1 MKDNSVYHLLS
12 YWILPQLDSFFSS
25 YFSDE
30 EWDEKKNNLKSLFDK
45 IFLWKWKYTDKELL
59 EFFQFFIDEN
69 IKDKSEKK
77 EVNENLNSVF
87 SNEKLKVELRTI
99 IDENKESLGHLL
111 HGYEL
116 LTEVNK
122 VESDIEVLSREI
134 EEIKLKLYVED
145 LNLDKASSYIQDKVQ
160 SLELKINRLEKDKD
174 ILLNSKE
181 VIAAYEFHKIT
192 NYASL
197 LHQWK
202 IVETPTVKQQKK
214 IILDKIASGQT
225 VLLSWPVWT
234 WKTKMAKNLYL
245 MILKEKLKSNQI
257 TDEEYEQLKAIPIVN
272 GNEETTV
279 RELNSRP
286 VQMSNRTDEKE
297 AFKYEIGLV
306 IKCLKYGLPLIIDE
320 ANRTPVNFLSAL
332 KSYWSMTKWE
342 VFKDPITWEY
352 FEVKWPLQVIL
363 TANEW
368 DKYIAHTQKFQ
379 DQIEREISRE
389 YIGYLPEDEMF
400 DLLKAKTY
408 KAPWISFLTPED
420 LSKVLPNLINAV
432 MEINEMYLKWEKY
445 KEWKWEISQLENK
458 STVFDIKRFLE
469 LVKTSKIDSKETFLE
484 EINES
489 IVSFISHDVNSDDE
503 RKVLCWIFHKNCLLW
518 NENIPDLVV
527 WNTKL
532 NEQDL
537 VVRVSTKK
545 DQVLNTVYGPQ
556 IQDRFLNPWD
566 FSIGYWKLI
575 NLKNKSWVESHRLAN
590 FDNIAWEDSA
600 TKLTHFV
607 NSVNGLFHAVED
619 KEIINEFNTMT
630 EDQFD
635 EVTHKALEILLS
647 KEDNDDKVL
656 KLKKFKKSLEEYD
669 KSRTNDL
676 LLILNKLVESDVK
689 AVSNK
694 NKPSLDSATF
704 YPMMSI
710 ISDNFVKEDWS
721 WRSLIQMKKIA
732 EVIKDMKEKG
742 LIKYENK
749 DGWILTSITIG
760 PKPVRWFEPDLSNYS
775 DDEEKTQSSYMY
787 ADQEVIK
794 NEVYL
799 SWIRG
804 FEESWTNKK
813 LSDYIISLKEDNL
826 TMISKEKL
834 LWRFDELR
842 IYLSK
847 YYGLE
852 LSWVESMDAF
862 FWMIQSVGLFWTS
875 DYHKNASRSCVLYCK
890 EFRSLQAYW
899 HDQANASILLSD
911 Y

>member
-12 YWILPQLDSFFSS
+12 YWILPQLDSFLSS

-30 EWDEKKNNLKSLFDK
+30 EQEEKNELRKLFEK

-59 EFFQFFIDEN
+59 EFFQFYIDEN
-69 IKDKSEKK
+69 IEDKNERK
-77 EVNENLNSVF
+77 EVKENLNSVF
-87 SNEKLKVELRTI
+87 SNEKQKVELRTI
-99 IDENKESLGHLL
+99 IEENKDSLGHLL
-111 HGYEL
+111 HWYEL
-116 LTEVNK
+116 LKDVNK
-122 VESDIEVLSREI
+122 IELDIESLTREI

-160 SLELKINRLEKDKD
+160 SLELKIKKLENEKEL
-174 ILLNSKE
+174 LLNSKE

-192 NYASL
+192 NYAAL
-197 LHQWK
+197 LHKWQ

-257 TDEEYEQLKAIPIVN
+257 SDEEYEQLKAIPIVN

-297 AFKYEIGLV
+297 AFKYEIWLV

-332 KSYWSMTKWE
+332 KSYWSMTKGE

-352 FEVKWPLQVIL
+352 FEVKGPLQVIL

-389 YIGYLPEDEMF
+389 YIWYLPEDEMF

-420 LSKVLPNLINAV
+420 LSKVLPNLINSV

-532 NEQDL
+532 SEQDL
-537 VVRVSTKK
+537 VVWVSTKK
-545 DQVLNTVYGPQ
+545 EQVLNTVYWPQ
-556 IQDRFLNPWD
+556 IQDRFLNSWD
-566 FSIGYWKLI
+566 FSVWYWKLI
-575 NLKNKSWVESHRLAN
+575 NLKTKSWVESHRLAKFN
-590 FDNIAWEDSA
+590 DLAWEDSE
-600 TKLTHFV
+600 TKLNHFIK
-607 NSVNGLFHAVED
+607 SVNWLFHAVED
-619 KEIINEFNTMT
+619 KEIIDEFQNMT
-630 EDQFD
+630 TDQFD
-635 EVTHKALEILLS
+635 EVSHKALETLMS
-647 KEDNDDKVL
+647 KEDSDDKIL
-656 KLKKFKKSLEEYD
+656 KLKKFKKALEVYD

-676 LLILNKLVESDVK
+676 LLILNKLVESDAK
-689 AVSNK
+689 SENDK
-694 NKPSLDSATF
+694 NKPSLESATL
-704 YPMMSI
+704 YPVFSTI
-710 ISDNFVKEDWS
+710 VEDFAKEEWA
-721 WRSLIQMKKIA
+721 WRGLNQMKKIA
-732 EVIKDMKEKG
+732 DVIKVMKDKE

-760 PKPVRWFEPDLSNYS
+760 PRPIRWFEPDLSNFS
-775 DDEEKTQSSYMY
+775 DVEDRTSSSYTY
-787 ADQEVIK
+787 ANNNISK

-804 FEESWTNKK
+804 PIDTWTNKK
-813 LSDYIISLKEDNL
+813 LSDYVASLKEDNL

-842 IYLSK
+842 IYISK

-852 LSWVESMDAF
+852 LSWLDTMDAF
-862 FWMIQSVGLFWTS
+862 FWMLGTIGLFWTS
-875 DYHKNASRSCVLYCK
+875 DYHKNATRSCVLYCND
-890 EFRSLQAYW
+890 FRSLQAYW